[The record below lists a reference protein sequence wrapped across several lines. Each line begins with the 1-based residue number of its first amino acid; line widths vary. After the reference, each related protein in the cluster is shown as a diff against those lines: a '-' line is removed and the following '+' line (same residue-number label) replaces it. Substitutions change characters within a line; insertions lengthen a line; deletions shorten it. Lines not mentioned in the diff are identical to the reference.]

1 MRVIFFRRV
10 TSITFSQQIIGDR
23 LLLVLIWTSSL
34 KLLFCPPV
42 RTSLTNLLFMICFEN
57 IVKILW
63 HSISLYFF
71 LEISALLVF
80 KVQSY
85 FHFDYLC
92 FKIFHFDHSYL
103 IVFLLLKN
111 KIFNYVFV
119 LVMSSIFINNLTIK
133 CLFMFNYF
141 IKY

>member
-10 TSITFSQQIIGDR
+10 TSITFFQQIIGDR

-34 KLLFCPPV
+34 KLLFCPPII
-42 RTSLTNLLFMICFEN
+42 TSLTNLSFRIYFESV
-57 IVKILW
+57 VKILW
-63 HSISLYFF
+63 HSISLYTFFF
-71 LEISALLVF
+71 LSALLVF
-80 KVQSY
+80 KVWGC
-85 FHFDYLC
+85 FHFNYLC
-92 FKIFHFDHSYL
+92 FKNFHFDHSYL
-103 IVFLLLKN
+103 IVFLFLKN

-133 CLFMFNYF
+133 CLFMFDYF